1 MVRGRVR
8 ERGRAMTYLE
18 IFEKYGK
25 FIYDTRWEMPYT
37 DNKEER
43 QDYFLKVRHIISTY
57 VENHLIEKEDASKL
71 FKTLV
76 CYDECLLKIFLVAT
90 REEKEADDL
99 NIYFTFP
106 EEFMECL
113 TTDEFL
119 TLMTTDDF
127 FK

>member
-1 MVRGRVR
+1 
-8 ERGRAMTYLE
+8 MTYLE

-43 QDYFLKVRHIISTY
+43 QAYFLKVRDLISKY
-57 VENHLIEKEDASKL
+57 VEENLLEEEDASKL
-71 FKTLV
+71 FKSLV
-76 CYDECLLKIFLVAT
+76 CYDNCLFNIFLVAT
-90 REEKEADDL
+90 KEEKEADDL

-106 EEFMECL
+106 EDFMECL
-113 TTDEFL
+113 DFNEFL